1 MASRNML
8 IGTEVGTANGIRGG
22 GLVGSNHCPNFI
34 PSLRIVPMRTLTA
47 TLCLTLA
54 LLCAWPL
61 FADETKEK
69 PKARSLFN
77 GKDMELWQVP
87 EFGGEGQVEVK
98 EGSIVMPQGVMLT
111 GITYKKDDL
120 PKTNYEVT
128 WEARRTMGLDF
139 FAALT
144 FPVKDSHCS
153 FIPGGWGGA
162 GVGLS
167 SINGDDAS
175 ENETT
180 TYVAFDDNK
189 WYHFTLRVTDKK
201 IEAWV
206 EDKQVI
212 NVNIEG
218 KKITTRN
225 EVDLSK
231 PLGFSAWQS
240 TGEIRKIE
248 IRELGK

>member
-1 MASRNML
+1 
-8 IGTEVGTANGIRGG
+8 
-22 GLVGSNHCPNFI
+22 
-34 PSLRIVPMRTLTA
+34 MRTLAA
-47 TLCLTLA
+47 TLCLTLV
-54 LLCAWPL
+54 LLFTLPL
-61 FADETKEK
+61 FADEAKAK
-69 PKARSLFN
+69 PKVRSLFN
-77 GKDMELWQVP
+77 GKDMELWEVP
-87 EFGGEGQVEVK
+87 QFGGEGEVAVK
-98 EGSIVMPQGVMLT
+98 EGSIIMKQGVMLT

-120 PKTNYEVT
+120 PKTNYELT
-128 WEARRTMGLDF
+128 WEARRTLGLDF

-162 GVGLS
+162 VVGLS
-167 SINGDDAS
+167 SIDGVDAS

-180 TYVAFDDNK
+180 KYIPFDDNK
-189 WYHFTLRVTDKK
+189 WYRFKLRVTDKK
-201 IEAWV
+201 IEAWI

-212 NVNIEG
+212 NAKIEG